1 MLGSNL
7 GVVITPKGA
16 VETVEGELATLQALA
31 TYVHIYTVAN
41 M

>member
-7 GVVITPKGA
+7 GVVIIPKGA
-16 VETVEGELATLQALA
+16 METLERELA
-31 TYVHIYTVAN
+31 TYVHIYAVAN